1 MSHEALQRKQIELAK
16 LKRLHKHQLSLAF
29 DPFDPAS
36 RPTEKQ
42 LQIMKDIEHRAH
54 FVIAGNRSG
63 KTATG
68 GRIVSWFLGDNHP
81 YINPEDLWGN
91 QPLTILVVGRTTS
104 QLEDEIWEKKLKPFL
119 DMSEIDPDRTGGI
132 LKKVT
137 HRPTGNKIIF
147 QSHHDAKNAR
157 EKVQAFTAQV
167 VWLDE
172 MPDDSSLLSEL
183 MLRTISDGGMFY
195 ATFTPLIRNEQ
206 IRKIVDNPLR
216 SKVKHVLQVLDN
228 PKYAGRE
235 EEIEEE
241 IRALCASEQEFR
253 ARMYGE
259 WYMGDLRVFSYN
271 GDRNLRNLP
280 ADYDVTWRHVAFCDP
295 SASGLT
301 GLIVLAEDPKT
312 ERWYVTKA
320 EYLNGDAAYLLVTE
334 VEKHVAGLN
343 VVLKMCDC
351 NPAGFY
357 KEAHRRRL
365 KWLPYTDKSNRKAET
380 IDEAN
385 KLLTTAQVYVTP
397 EAGRLADEFVEC
409 SWDERNPD
417 RIIHASKYH
426 LADPFRYFADSLHR
440 LPKRVEVK
448 AFTPTQEI
456 RQQWHQRRAKR
467 DKAAAQ
473 VVERRQRWWNSRR
486 LS

>member
-1 MSHEALQRKQIELAK
+1 MSNLQRKQIELAK

-29 DPFDPAS
+29 DPFDPTS
-36 RPTEKQ
+36 RPTAKQ
-42 LQIMKDIEHRAH
+42 LQIMQDVKHRAH

-68 GRIVSWFLGDNHP
+68 GRIVSWYFAGNHP
-81 YINPEDLWGN
+81 HVDVEALWGT
-91 QPLTILVVGRTTS
+91 QPLTILVVGRTTA
-104 QLEDEIWEKKLKPFL
+104 QLEDEIWEKKLKPFM
-119 DMSEIDPDRTGGI
+119 DMSDCDIDRTGGI

-172 MPDDSSLLSEL
+172 MPDDASLLSEL

-195 ATFTPLIRNEQ
+195 ATFTPLIRNARIQ
-206 IRKIVDNPLR
+206 KIVDNPLK
-216 SKVKHVLQVLDN
+216 SKVKHVLKVLDN

-235 EEIEEE
+235 QEIEDE
-241 IRALCASEQEFR
+241 IRALCASEAEFR

-259 WYMGDLRVFSYN
+259 WYMGDLRVFRYDN
-271 GDRNLRNLP
+271 EKNLKDLP
-280 ADYDVTWRHVAFCDP
+280 ETYDTTWRHVAFCDP

-301 GLIVLAEDPKT
+301 GLLVLAEDPET
-312 ERWYVTKA
+312 DDWYVTTA
-320 EYLNGDAAYLLVTE
+320 EYLNGDAAFLLVTE
-334 VEKHVAGLN
+334 VERHLAGLN
-343 VVLKMCDC
+343 IVLKMCDC

-357 KEAHRRRL
+357 REAHRRGL
-365 KWLPYTDKSNRKAET
+365 NWLPYTDKANRKADT
-380 IDEAN
+380 IDLAN
-385 KLLTTAQVYVTP
+385 KLLTIPKVYVTTK
-397 EAGRLADEFVEC
+397 ASRLADEFVEC

-417 RIIHASKYH
+417 RIVHASKYH

-440 LPKRVEVK
+440 LPKRVETQVM
-448 AFTPTQEI
+448 TPTQEI
-456 RQQWHQRRAKR
+456 RQQWHKRRAKR
-467 DKAAAQ
+467 DKQAAQ
-473 VVERRQRWWNSRR
+473 VIERRQRWWSSRR